1 MDAIKKQKGSD
12 DLNARV
18 LRLAD
23 LVQFQSGAIVSR
35 EILRK
40 KTGTVSVFAFDEG
53 EELSEHTAPFDALV
67 FGLDG
72 QGDITIAGRVHRLQA
87 GEMIIMPADKP
98 HALKAVSRFK
108 MALIMIR
115 T

>member
-12 DLNARV
+12 DLNARA
-18 LRLAD
+18 LKAAD
-23 LVQFQSGAIVSR
+23 LVAYQSGAIVSR